1 MSTPARIIAIV
12 LLFAAATILWP
23 RYVAFKRKHKF
34 GFYELF
40 FVIGLFALAAVIVT
54 ALMGK
59 IG

>member
-1 MSTPARIIAIV
+1 MST
-12 LLFAAATILWP
+12 TILVLVALFVASTVFWP
-23 RYVAFKRKHKF
+23 RYAEFRRKHNF

>member
-1 MSTPARIIAIV
+1 MSTYTRILAIALIFV
-12 LLFAAATILWP
+12 VATLLWP

-34 GFYELF
+34 GFSELF